1 MKKMNDIFIP
11 FLQALP
17 ISFRGKKR
25 LARLLLKKT
34 NEECEIPT
42 RYGRMTVPN
51 LIEPIA
57 WDLAIDGCY
66 EPDLCRFIKAKI
78 SPGDVCLDIGAN
90 IGAISRIMAEKVS
103 PTGKVYSF
111 EPSPK
116 IFEYLIRNTR
126 DLEQNSCHEL
136 AVSALSGEKVF
147 YQAPENKFGMGTLSA
162 LPGWRA
168 TKVAVTSLDEF
179 WQQINTPKISFIKVD
194 VEGHELE
201 VFQGG
206 RQALLKNEQILV
218 VFEYS
223 DWAERNAYGKIGE
236 SPRFLAGLGFQLGN
250 LEKNGRVRPLKDD
263 LPKAGSWNLVACQNL
278 EQRLNRP

>member
-1 MKKMNDIFIP
+1 MKKINDIFIP

-162 LPGWRA
+162 LPGWRS
-168 TKVAVTSLDEF
+168 TNVAVTTLDEY
-179 WQQINTPKISFIKVD
+179 WQQINSPTISLIKVD

-206 RQALLKNEQILV
+206 RQTLLKNEQIFV

-223 DWAERNAYGKIGE
+223 DWAEKNAYGKIGE
-236 SPRFLAGLGFQLGN
+236 SPQFLAGLGFQIGS
-250 LEKNGRVRPLKDD
+250 LEKNGRLRQLKDN
-263 LPKAGSWNLVACQNL
+263 LPKAGTWNLVACRNMD
-278 EQRLNRP
+278 QRFPQA